1 MRAGRTAFDL
11 HFRKEALVP
20 MRIVFMGTPEFA
32 VPSLTALFEAG
43 YEIVAVFTQPDKPVG
58 RKQILTPPAVKVEA
72 QRLGLPVYQP
82 EIGRAH
88 V

>member
-1 MRAGRTAFDL
+1 
-11 HFRKEALVP
+11 
-20 MRIVFMGTPEFA
+20 MGTPEFA

-43 YEIVAVFTQPDKPVG
+43 HEIVAVFTQPDKPVG

-82 EIGRAH
+82 ETFKNRACEPLLRELAPELI
-88 V
+88 VVVARCV